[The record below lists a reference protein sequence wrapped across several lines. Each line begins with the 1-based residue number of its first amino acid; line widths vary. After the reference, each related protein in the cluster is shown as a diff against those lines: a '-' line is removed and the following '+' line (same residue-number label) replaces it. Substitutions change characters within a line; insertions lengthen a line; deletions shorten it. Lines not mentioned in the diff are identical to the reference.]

1 MTRCEER
8 GREGRKKEENKPEN
22 ETFRRIS
29 LPLVMVNSISLPFSR
44 GLRLDPMGTDRKFAV
59 SFVRSVISYRFIYAI
74 RRRRL
79 VHGGVAPV
87 RRIGGRFYAPGI
99 DSQKRNETKG
109 NREGREKRGN
119 GKGAVLDDR
128 LKEMIEKELI
138 PIFKRNT
145 VSHPFRFDE
154 IPPVKKISFESMV
167 AKVTVELVGRA
178 PEARAPR

>member
-1 MTRCEER
+1 MHLESTR
-8 GREGRKKEENKPEN
+8 
-22 ETFRRIS
+22 
-29 LPLVMVNSISLPFSR
+29 
-44 GLRLDPMGTDRKFAV
+44 
-59 SFVRSVISYRFIYAI
+59 
-74 RRRRL
+74 
-79 VHGGVAPV
+79 
-87 RRIGGRFYAPGI
+87 
-99 DSQKRNETKG
+99 RNETK
-109 NREGREKRGN
+109 RKGREEKGN